1 MSILTLLAVSVALDG
16 GPTRFLI
23 SAAIVIKACSTLVAF
38 LADVSRNGIPSW
50 LAYSY
55 KNTRTFKEKVQRRI
69 PYAKTH
75 RSRCCVDDFLCR
87 QITFVAYKKFV
98 YVLTCVTFDFLEP
111 LFHVVEGLL
120 VRAVVDDDDTMSAAV
135 VAGSDCSETFLASG
149 LWKGLRKKFD

>member
-1 MSILTLLAVSVALDG
+1 VSILTLFAPPSVELDG

-55 KNTRTFKEKVQRRI
+55 GDWVSQPEVCGFSS
-69 PYAKTH
+69 ATH
-75 RSRCCVDDFLCR
+75 RSRGCVDDFLCR
-87 QITFVAYKKFV
+87 QITFVAYQKFV

-111 LFHVVEGLL
+111 LFHVVE
-120 VRAVVDDDDTMSAAV
+120 
-135 VAGSDCSETFLASG
+135 
-149 LWKGLRKKFD
+149 